1 MKKERNKMRDTMK
14 NILRMTGKI
23 NMKIERDHTEKE
35 VERRIQD
42 IENIAMKEAIINPEG
57 IIEITIETKE
67 ILWIKDIV
75 IKIEIGEIKE
85 IKGNT
90 EIELCTEVI
99 GIIIGID
106 QEIISHIQKEMKNI
120 MMIKK
125 MIQETGNLIHIT
137 MIASKMILKE
147 KIVVIANSR
156 S

>member
-14 NILRMTGKI
+14 NILRMKGEI
-23 NMKIERDHTEKE
+23 NMKIKRDHTEKE

-42 IENIAMKEAIINPEG
+42 IENTAMKEAIINPEG

-125 MIQETGNLIHIT
+125 MIQETGNLIHIK

-147 KIVVIANSR
+147 KIVMIANSR

>member
-85 IKGNT
+85 IKENT

-125 MIQETGNLIHIT
+125 MI
-137 MIASKMILKE
+137 
-147 KIVVIANSR
+147 
-156 S
+156 